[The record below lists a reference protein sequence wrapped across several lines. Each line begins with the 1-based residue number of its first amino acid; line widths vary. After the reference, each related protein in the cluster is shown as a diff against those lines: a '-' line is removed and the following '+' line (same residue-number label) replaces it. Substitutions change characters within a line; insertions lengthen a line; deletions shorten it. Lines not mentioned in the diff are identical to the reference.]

1 MRIIPNNQTIM
12 TIFNAIRK
20 RFIFPSAF
28 YPAFSSNTLRFF
40 ILHFSFFIFTF
51 ALQAQPQWY
60 DYYADAR
67 EAVSKA
73 QWETAIGKL
82 NRALKLKAN
91 PQPEVETYALKFV
104 DYLPYFWRGV
114 AHLNLG
120 EIAKARDDFA
130 AADQWNA
137 ANRTRFSK
145 RLKRYRAV
153 VERLANDADSLAVL
167 KKKIDDFR
175 EQNDV
180 SAATISHLDELARAL
195 EKSDFAAARRIVAEI
210 RRELPAWP
218 QAARWERAIRRL
230 QTNENNAN
238 QPGVRALDAQFETG
252 LTQFLAGNFAE
263 ALNQFLQ
270 IEAQSPGYRHAGDWI
285 RKTRAEMQRL
295 GQKPDTLLQTI
306 VRRDTI
312 TVAPVIAFSAETA
325 ETRGSTVRLSGFA
338 RDDQGIS
345 HLEFTLNGK
354 PFVDENGAIVQITP
368 PSPQAA
374 RGFSF
379 AIELPLQPGENQVV
393 AIARDVDNLPHR
405 ATFPL
410 RITRKPPLY
419 REPLFLAGL
428 GVILLLGIGAFAA
441 NILIKRRIAFV
452 NRYNPYIAG
461 APVRNEKMF
470 FGREAL
476 LRRIVNTLHNN
487 SLMLH
492 GPRRIGKTSLLHQLK
507 KRLEQEK
514 DRQYFYAPVYIDLQG
529 TPEARFFAVMMH
541 DIAEGCEPY
550 FTKKITLRIS
560 EKTDVYSARDFSAD
574 LKKILEHLNTQ
585 STKTLKLVLLIDE
598 VDELN
603 NYSARTN
610 QKLRGI
616 FMKTFAENLVAV
628 MAGSHIRKRWES
640 EGSPWYNFFEEI
652 GVEGIDRQAAE
663 ALIRQPVKGIFFY
676 DDAAVQRILE
686 ISELIP
692 YRIQKICVNVVSRVI
707 EQKRRR
713 IGVDDVDRVCPDIFE
728 EANIAEGMLIDN

>member
-1 MRIIPNNQTIM
+1 M
-12 TIFNAIRK
+12 TTFNAIRK
-20 RFIFPSAF
+20 RFISPSAF
-28 YPAFSSNTLRFF
+28 CPIFSSNTLRFF
-40 ILHFSFFIFTF
+40 IFHFSFFIYTF
-51 ALQAQPQWY
+51 PLQAQTQWY
-60 DYYADAR
+60 DYYADAQ

-73 QWETAIGKL
+73 QWETAIDKL
-82 NRALKLKAN
+82 NHALEQKAN

-114 AHLNLG
+114 AHFNLG
-120 EIAKARDDFA
+120 EMTRARNDFA
-130 AADQWNA
+130 AAEKWNA
-137 ANRTRFSK
+137 ANKSRFSK
-145 RLKRYRAV
+145 RLKRYRAI
-153 VERLANDADSLAVL
+153 VERLLSDADSLAAL

-175 EQNDV
+175 KQNDV
-180 SAATISHLDELARAL
+180 SGAAISRLDELAQAL
-195 EKSDFAAARRIVAEI
+195 EKSDFVAAQRVMANI

-230 QTNENNAN
+230 QAN
-238 QPGVRALDAQFETG
+238 STGINPPGSSALDAQFETG

-263 ALNQFLQ
+263 SLRQFLQ
-270 IEAQSPGYRHAGDWI
+270 IEAESPGYRQATDWI

-306 VRRDTI
+306 VQRDTI
-312 TVAPVIAFSAETA
+312 TVAPVIAFSAETF
-325 ETRGSTVRLSGFA
+325 ETRAATVRLSGFA

-354 PFVDENGAIVQITP
+354 PFVDENGAIVQIIP
-368 PSPQAA
+368 PSPDEA

-379 AIELPLQPGENQVV
+379 TTELPLQPGENQVV
-393 AIARDVDNLPHR
+393 AIAQDVDISPHR

-410 RITRKPPLY
+410 RVSRKPPLY
-419 REPLFLAGL
+419 REPLFLAGF
-428 GVILLLGIGAFAA
+428 GVILLLSIGAFAA

-470 FGREAL
+470 FGREIL

-514 DRQYFYAPVYIDLQG
+514 DRQYFYVPVYIDLQG
-529 TPEARFFAVMMH
+529 TPEARFFSVMMH
-541 DIAEGCEPY
+541 DIAEGCETY
-550 FTKKITLRIS
+550 FPKKIDLRIS
-560 EKTDVYSARDFSAD
+560 EKTEAYSARDFSAD
-574 LKKILEHLNTQ
+574 LKKILEHLNTLN
-585 STKTLKLVLLIDE
+585 TKTLKLVLLIDE

-610 QKLRGI
+610 QKLRSI

-652 GVEGIDRQAAE
+652 AVEGIDRPAAE
-663 ALIRQPVKGIFFY
+663 ALVRQPVKGIFFY
-676 DDAAVQRILE
+676 DDAAVKHILE

-692 YRIQKICVNVVSRVI
+692 YRIQKICVSVLSRVI

-713 IGVDDVDRVCPDIFE
+713 ISVDDVESVCPDIFD
-728 EANIAEGMLIDN
+728 EANVAEGMLIDN